1 MLNSTTSLL
10 PAGAPS
16 RSLVPAVLQRPIS
29 SHHSIVSRR
38 DEPNAAP
45 VKPSAALAATLHA
58 APAATLRRTSVN
70 ATLRNQPF
78 SPTFLTAGPA
88 EAAVAEEAAAAEAAA
103 ALGTMNAAFPL
114 GADAW
119 HPEIEAAFE
128 VGRPKRF
135 PGGCSE
141 DRAEA
146 TGDALSPEQT
156 QRREQVTL
164 AVSTFNSTARVYV
177 VV

>member
-1 MLNSTTSLL
+1 
-10 PAGAPS
+10 
-16 RSLVPAVLQRPIS
+16 VLQRPIS

-128 VGRPKRF
+128 VGRPKRRAALAPASATDARRGF